1 MNLKN
6 VREVGGTSA
15 YSRKKSG
22 NKYNFYSLV
31 SGIFNYFSVFAYVTK
46 A

>member
-1 MNLKN
+1 MNLKY

-22 NKYNFYSLV
+22 NKYNYNSPGEYLYT
-31 SGIFNYFSVFAYVTK
+31 SQKLYVK
-46 A
+46 SR

>member
-1 MNLKN
+1 MNLKY

-22 NKYNFYSLV
+22 NKYNYNSLGEYLHTSQKPNV
-31 SGIFNYFSVFAYVTK
+31 KSR
-46 A
+46 